1 MKNDVSK
8 FSVSVIVNHT
18 EKTTTVKMS
27 GEKTPVSFIQT
38 ASQSAYV
45 AALRDAAFY
54 LLEKAASL
62 DEKSPYNTWA
72 QIVKMFEEHRGFNE
86 KELFFNM
93 KKI

>member
-8 FSVSVIVNHT
+8 ISVSVIVDHT
-18 EKTTTVKMS
+18 DRTTTVKMS

-38 ASQSAYV
+38 VSQSAYL

-54 LLEKAASL
+54 LLDKAATL
-62 DEKSPYNTWA
+62 DTEKPYNTRA

-86 KELFFNM
+86 KELV
-93 KKI
+93 